1 MKFMVNILNTDGSG
15 DSTEYDKMEK
25 FFSKSL
31 KKAIKNIENFLK
43 QYKDEARKIYSKDL
57 ADYAK
62 FIGGVQAELERLKDA
77 ILADEKPEIIEKN
90 EEAFEA
96 LAKQFENG
104 LITKDLNKLAGY

>member
-1 MKFMVNILNTDGSG
+1 M
-15 DSTEYDKMEK
+15 
-25 FFSKSL
+25 
-31 KKAIKNIENFLK
+31 
-43 QYKDEARKIYSKDL
+43 
-57 ADYAK
+57 
-62 FIGGVQAELERLKDA
+62 ERLKDA